1 MWRVKTISRS
11 RLRSYTITTSRLLLI
26 ARLAYQSDSQLARKV
41 IDVQLRTST
50 FDRFINAGLHDE
62 L

>member
-1 MWRVKTISRS
+1 MEGQDYIPISTQKLYDHHLS
-11 RLRSYTITTSRLLLI
+11 LLLI
-26 ARLAYQSDSQLARKV
+26 ARLAYQSDPQLARKV

>member
-1 MWRVKTISRS
+1 M
-11 RLRSYTITTSRLLLI
+11 ITTSRLLLI